1 VGLTASEI
9 QAHYK
14 TPGVQETIQRI
25 AKSGECHR
33 AGNGDG
39 NIWYRSRAGKRNKID
54 LSNSSDYVYLTR
66 NSRTLY
72 WTLNLFEQEIYGL
85 DYNLI
90 DKADGPITSRS
101 YTAGYTFGIDIDH
114 GHGMDIHNPE
124 VKKAVEDMG
133 QFYADRLREHAP
145 NSVYVA
151 YSGGGIYVMVHHM
164 IFAPYFE
171 KFRNM
176 DDADVM
182 LLTLLDAFD
191 YLIGDLRDEF
201 FKLYPEHVGK
211 VKPDQLNNSQRV
223 FKTLFSVHKSLDYA
237 VIPLDPDNVNID
249 FEKATLPLQL
259 GVIKEGELWY
269 SEYDDGTNFLNNVLK
284 TYLENAYERKS
295 KSREYAGKSKSREY
309 ASDIESSL
317 VPIDDMTKW
326 PPCMRN
332 LYNLPKCGEGQTRA
346 LAVLASFWGQIGIKE
361 DTAREMFDSIAERWE
376 APRSNVFES
385 YYRNMKTPTCASLM
399 SDDNR
404 GFPKGSSIKRLG
416 VCKPDSRCVSV
427 PSPRY
432 YADKNANAELLMS
445 KIQRMS
451 H

>member
-1 VGLTASEI
+1 MGLTASEI
-9 QAHYK
+9 RKHYK
-14 TPGVQETIQRI
+14 THGVQETIQRI
-25 AKSGECHR
+25 AKSGEYHR

-54 LSNSSDYVYLTR
+54 LSNSSDYIFLTR
-66 NSRTLY
+66 KCRTLY
-72 WTLNLFEQEIYGL
+72 WTLNLFEQEIYDL
-85 DYNLI
+85 DYNSI

-124 VKKAVEDMG
+124 VKKAVEDMA
-133 QFYADRLREHAP
+133 QFYADKLREHAP

-171 KFRNM
+171 KFRNT
-176 DDADVM
+176 DNADVM
-182 LLTLLDAFD
+182 LLTLLNAFD
-191 YLIGDLRDEF
+191 YLIGDLGDEF
-201 FKLYPEHVGK
+201 FKLHPEHVGK
-211 VKPDQLNNSQRV
+211 VKADQLNNSQRV

-237 VIPLDPDNVNID
+237 VIPLDPDHVNID
-249 FEKATLPLQL
+249 FERATLPLQPE
-259 GVIKEGELWY
+259 VINDGELWY
-269 SEYDDGTNFLNNVLK
+269 SEYDDGTDFLNSVLK
-284 TYLENAYERKS
+284 PYMEERPRLENASTGKPRS
-295 KSREYAGKSKSREY
+295 QEYSM
-309 ASDIESSL
+309 DIESSS
-317 VPIDDMTKW
+317 VPIDDIMKW

-332 LYNLPKCGEGQTRA
+332 LYNLPECGEGQTRA

-361 DTAREMFDSIAERWE
+361 DTAREMFDSLAERWE
-376 APRSNVFES
+376 APRSNIFES
-385 YYRNMKTPTCASLM
+385 RYRNMKTTTCAKLM
-399 SDDNR
+399 SDDNM

-445 KIQRMS
+445 KIQRVS